1 MKRLLLLPSLALSLA
16 ALCLPSAAQGTP
28 RTPAAP
34 SGAQAVSLAPNR
46 FFAIDELLEAAIAE
60 KQIPGA
66 VLLIGHKGQIVYQKA
81 YGYRALEPATERMT
95 LTTVFDVAS
104 LTKVVATTPSVLK
117 LFEEGRFRL
126 NDPIARYIPEF
137 ARNGKQDI
145 TIRQLMTHHSGL
157 RPDVDLK
164 QPWRGKD
171 MLFNIIVNDEKQS
184 FPANSQF
191 VYSDINYEM
200 LGFLVEKLSGM
211 PLEQYAAK
219 NVFVPLGM
227 RRTRFLPPAT
237 WIKDIAP
244 TEFENGVMLRGIV
257 HDPTARR
264 MGGVAGHAGLF
275 STAGDLAKYA
285 QALLSKRK
293 ILSPLT
299 IEKMSTPQQPVTS
312 SSARGLGWDIDTP
325 FSSNRGELLP
335 VGSYGHTGF
344 TGTSLWIDPYTN
356 TYIILLT
363 NSVHPRGD
371 VTGAPKIALRTRVAN
386 AVAVALNLELKKSD
400 QAKLVTLTGYNEVG
414 AMRRAVSRNAKVL
427 NGIDVLVATEFSQL
441 RGTRALTRVGLL
453 TNHTGLS
460 VDGKRTIDL
469 LAKAEGIKL
478 SALFAPEHGAVGAE
492 DTTNIENSVDVATN
506 TPVYSVYGATD
517 ASRRPPENVLKE
529 LDAVVVDIQD
539 VGARFY
545 TYTTSMRYFL
555 EGCAKAGV
563 EIFVLDRPNPITG
576 SMVQGPVSDIDD
588 SFTNFHNVPVRHGM
602 TMGEIAQML
611 NGERKIGAKLT
622 VVQMQGWLRG
632 DWFDATNQMWVNPS
646 PNMRDLNQATLY
658 TGVAIVEGTNV
669 SVGRGT
675 DTPFEVMGAPWIK
688 ARELAEYLNGRMI
701 PGVRFVPTTFTPAG
715 VKYEKQLCQG
725 VNIVVTD
732 RQQLDAPLLGAEL
745 AAALMKMYPNDFK
758 SDRLVRLLG
767 NKAAF
772 ASLVAGQDPRRVA
785 DEWREGLEAFLQV
798 RSKYLIYK

>member
-1 MKRLLLLPSLALSLA
+1 M
-16 ALCLPSAAQGTP
+16 
-28 RTPAAP
+28 
-34 SGAQAVSLAPNR
+34 NR
-46 FFAIDELLEAAIAE
+46 FTAVDALLEEAITS

-66 VLLIGHKGQIVYQKA
+66 VLLIGHNGEVVYKKA
-81 YGYRALEPATERMT
+81 YGYRSLEPTSERMT
-95 LTTVFDVAS
+95 VNTIFDVAS

-126 NDPIARYIPEF
+126 NDPISRFIPEF
-137 ARNGKQDI
+137 GHNGKQDI
-145 TIRQLMTHHSGL
+145 TIRQLMTHFSGL

-164 QPWRGKD
+164 QPWSGKET
-171 MLFNIIVNDEKQS
+171 LFKIVADTEKPTM
-184 FPANSQF
+184 PANSQF

-211 PLEQYAAK
+211 PLEEYAAK

-227 RRTRFLPPAT
+227 HRTRFLPPAT
-237 WIKDIAP
+237 WTKEIAP
-244 TEFENGVMLRGIV
+244 TEYDNGVMLRGVV

-285 QALLSKRK
+285 QALLSKKK

-335 VGSYGHTGF
+335 VGSFGHTGF
-344 TGTSLWIDPYTN
+344 TGTSLWIDPYTK

-371 VTGAPKIALRTRVAN
+371 VTGTPKIALRGRVAN
-386 AVAVALNLELKKSD
+386 AVAAALKLELKKSD
-400 QAKLVTLTGYNEVG
+400 EAKLLALTGYNEAG

-427 NGIDVLVATEFSQL
+427 NGIDVLVATEFSQI
-441 RGTRALTRVGLL
+441 RGTRTLTRVGLL
-453 TNHTGLS
+453 TNHTGLA

-492 DTTNIENSVDVATN
+492 DTTNIGNTVDVATN

-545 TYTTSMRYFL
+545 TYTTAMRYFL
-555 EGCAKAGV
+555 EGCAKAGI

-576 SMVQGPVSDIDD
+576 TMVQGPVSDIDD
-588 SFTNFHNVPVRHGM
+588 SYVNFHSVPARHGM
-602 TMGEIAQML
+602 TSGELAQML
-611 NGERKIGAKLT
+611 NAERKIGAKLT

-632 DWFDATNQMWVNPS
+632 DWFDSTNQMWVNPS

-675 DTPFEVMGAPWIK
+675 DTPFELLGAPWIK
-688 ARELAEYLNGRMI
+688 AREFADYLNGRMI
-701 PGVRFVPTTFTPAG
+701 PGVRFVPTSFTPTS

-725 VNIVVTD
+725 VNMVVTD
-732 RQQLDAPLLGAEL
+732 RQALDAPLLGVEL
-745 AAALMKMYPNDFK
+745 AAALLKMYPNDFK
-758 SDRLVRLLG
+758 SERLIRLLG
-767 NKAAF
+767 NKEAF

-785 DEWREGLEAFLQV
+785 DEWRDGLEEFMKI